1 MKKDKPKNEEPHD
14 TMDEYCCACEY
25 DIAVMQKQIDKA
37 YKQGRKE
44 AKNS

>member
-25 DIAVMQKQIDKA
+25 DIAVTFKGVKSAI
-37 YKQGRKE
+37 G
-44 AKNS
+44 NSFTDSTM